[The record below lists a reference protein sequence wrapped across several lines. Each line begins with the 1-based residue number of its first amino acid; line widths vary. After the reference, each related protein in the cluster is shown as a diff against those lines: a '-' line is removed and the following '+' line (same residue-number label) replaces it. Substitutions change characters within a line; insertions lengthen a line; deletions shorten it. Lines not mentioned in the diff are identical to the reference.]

1 MSIRQSIF
9 ALSLAAVFLSLAV
22 VLCLAII
29 FFLVF
34 QGAEEPD
41 RELVQ
46 IPTAASI
53 PQPTTVPP
61 TVMRQVLPTTIP
73 QSPTPVPTATP
84 SLQPVIVPGM
94 APVMPFTNIAREA
107 LGKNAFVNNWHPGSA
122 FFDFD
127 RDGDMDFYVTQANS
141 DSEFPES
148 PGGPN
153 LLFRND
159 RNNEFTEVGEEL
171 GADLALS
178 NSTAVAACDFD
189 NDGYQDL
196 YVAGYGLIGDELDY
210 RSAVG
215 NEALTNAI
223 KDQAFAKER

>member
-9 ALSLAAVFLSLAV
+9 ALSLAAAFLSLAV
-22 VLCLAII
+22 LLCLAII

-34 QGAEEPD
+34 RGAEEPD

-46 IPTAASI
+46 IPTASI

-61 TVMRQVLPTTIP
+61 TVMRQVLPTTVP
-73 QSPTPVPTATP
+73 QSPTPIPTATP
-84 SLQPVIVPGM
+84 SLQPVIVPGKE
-94 APVMPFTNIAREA
+94 PVMPFTNIAREA

-153 LLFRND
+153 LLFA
-159 RNNEFTEVGEEL
+159 TMGTM
-171 GADLALS
+171 
-178 NSTAVAACDFD
+178 NSQRWVK
-189 NDGYQDL
+189 N
-196 YVAGYGLIGDELDY
+196 
-210 RSAVG
+210 
-215 NEALTNAI
+215 
-223 KDQAFAKER
+223 